1 MKIFIQHNSAS
12 GMEIY
17 SLVKP
22 RFWSQNKE
30 FLIDNDTENRI
41 KMETI
46 NPKQILTFEEI
57 VNHRRSVRLYKDS
70 PLEPEK
76 VKHCLELATLAPNS
90 SNMQLWEFYHITNPE
105 ILKKI
110 AVACLNQKAATT
122 ARKMVVFVTRQAI
135 MEGKRLQDKSI
146 IR

>member
-1 MKIFIQHNSAS
+1 
-12 GMEIY
+12 
-17 SLVKP
+17 
-22 RFWSQNKE
+22 
-30 FLIDNDTENRI
+30 
-41 KMETI
+41 METI